1 MGPTFSLVA
10 EPPTAPQPK
19 VREGMSP
26 VVPPMPPR
34 AEGVFTMTREAGT
47 RLAK

>member
-1 MGPTFSLVA
+1 MGPTFSEVA
-10 EPPTAPQPK
+10 EPPTAPQPR
-19 VREGMSP
+19 VSAGMRP

-34 AEGVFTMTREAGT
+34 ALGVFTMMREAGT